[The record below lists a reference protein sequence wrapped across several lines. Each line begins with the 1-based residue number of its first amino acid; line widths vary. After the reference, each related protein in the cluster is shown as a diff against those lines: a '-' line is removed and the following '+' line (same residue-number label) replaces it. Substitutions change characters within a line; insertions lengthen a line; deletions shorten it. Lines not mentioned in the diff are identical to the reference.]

1 MLENMKRISKPEKYR
16 LRNSLYVKISM
27 EENMITNAVME
38 NIITRRTIRRFLD
51 RQIREEELQT
61 VLDAGLYAPSAG
73 GRQGV
78 LFVVSQ
84 DKETNKKLGKIK
96 RSNSN
101 VKMSTDTAYIS
112 KEQPSIADDPDITN
126 AFYDAPTV
134 ITLFVPKNF
143 LYAPYD
149 ASAAAENMLLAAH
162 SIGLG
167 GCYIGSAWES
177 FADPFG
183 QEVLRKWN
191 IRTDY
196 YAALHVLLGY
206 PKDERA
212 PKGKARNDGRII
224 RVG

>member
-1 MLENMKRISKPEKYR
+1 M
-16 LRNSLYVKISM
+16 
-27 EENMITNAVME
+27 TNAVME
-38 NIITRRTIRRFLD
+38 NIMTRRTIRRFLD
-51 RQIREEELQT
+51 KQILEEELQT
-61 VLDAGLYAPSAG
+61 ILDAGLYAPSAG

-84 DKETNKKLGKIK
+84 DKETNEKLGRIK

-101 VKMSTDTAYIS
+101 VKMSTDTVYIS
-112 KEQPSIADDPDITN
+112 KEQPSIADDPNITN

-149 ASAAAENMLLAAH
+149 ASVAAENMLLAAH

-177 FADPFG
+177 FSDPYG
-183 QEVLRKWN
+183 QETLKKWD

-206 PKDERA
+206 PRDEQP
-212 PKGKARNDGRII
+212 PKGKARREGRII
-224 RVG
+224 RV

>member
-1 MLENMKRISKPEKYR
+1 MM
-16 LRNSLYVKISM
+16 M
-27 EENMITNAVME
+27 NAVME
-38 NIITRRTIRRFLD
+38 NIMTRRTIRRF
-51 RQIREEELQT
+51 REQQICEEELQT

-84 DKETNKKLGKIK
+84 NKETNEKLGRIK
-96 RSNSN
+96 RSNSH
-101 VKMSTDTAYIS
+101 VKMSTDTTFIS
-112 KEQPSIADDPDITN
+112 KEQPSIADDPNIAN

-134 ITLFVPKNF
+134 ITFFVPKNF
-143 LYAPYD
+143 LYGPYD

-183 QEVLRKWN
+183 QETLKKWN

-196 YAALHVLLGY
+196 YAVLHVLLGY
-206 PKDERA
+206 PEDEQA

>member
-1 MLENMKRISKPEKYR
+1 MM
-16 LRNSLYVKISM
+16 
-27 EENMITNAVME
+27 TNTNVVME
-38 NIITRRTIRRFLD
+38 NIVTRRTIRRFLE
-51 RQIREEELQT
+51 RQIRGEELET
-61 VLDAGLYAPSAG
+61 VLEAGLYAPSAG

-84 DKETNKKLGKIK
+84 DQETNRKLGRIK
-96 RSNSN
+96 RSNSH
-101 VKMSTDTAYIS
+101 VKSSTDTVYIS
-112 KEQPSIADDPDITN
+112 KDQPSIADDPTITN

-143 LYAPYD
+143 LYGPYD

-162 SIGLG
+162 SLGLG
-167 GCYIGSAWES
+167 GCYIGSAWDS

-183 QEVLRKWN
+183 QETLRNWG

-196 YAALHVLLGY
+196 YASVHVLLGY

-212 PKGKARNDGRII
+212 PEGKERKSGRVI
-224 RVG
+224 RVS

>member
-1 MLENMKRISKPEKYR
+1 MTNEVLENM
-16 LRNSLYVKISM
+16 M
-27 EENMITNAVME
+27 
-38 NIITRRTIRRFLD
+38 TRRTIRRFSKE
-51 RQIREEELQT
+51 QVREEELQA
-61 VLDAGLYAPSAG
+61 VLDAGMYAPSAG

-84 DKETNKKLGKIK
+84 NREMNEKLGRIK
-96 RSNSN
+96 RNNST
-101 VKMSTDTAYIS
+101 VKMSTDTVYIS
-112 KEQPSIADDPDITN
+112 REQPSIADDPNIFN

-143 LYAPYD
+143 LFGPYD

-177 FADPFG
+177 FADPYG
-183 QEVLRKWN
+183 QEVLREWN

-196 YAALHVLLGY
+196 FAALHVLLGY
-206 PKDERA
+206 PKDEQA
-212 PKGKARNDGRII
+212 PKSKARKEGRII
-224 RVG
+224 RVN

>member
-1 MLENMKRISKPEKYR
+1 
-16 LRNSLYVKISM
+16 
-27 EENMITNAVME
+27 MINAVME
-38 NIITRRTIRRFLD
+38 NIVTRRTIRRF
-51 RQIREEELQT
+51 RSEQITEEELQT
-61 VLDAGLYAPSAG
+61 VLEAGMYAPSAG

-84 DKETNKKLGKIK
+84 NRETNEKLGRIK
-96 RSNSN
+96 KKNTN
-101 VKMSTDTAYIS
+101 VKMSTDNVYIS
-112 KEQPSIADDPDITN
+112 KEQPSIADDPAIVN

-143 LYAPYD
+143 LFAPYD

-177 FADPFG
+177 FADPYG
-183 QEVLRKWN
+183 QEVLRDWS

-196 YAALHVLLGY
+196 FAALHVLLGY
-206 PKDERA
+206 PKDEQA
-212 PKGKARNDGRII
+212 PKARARKDGRII
-224 RVG
+224 RVN

>member
-1 MLENMKRISKPEKYR
+1 MN
-16 LRNSLYVKISM
+16 KIK
-27 EENMITNAVME
+27 NTVME
-38 NIITRRTIRRFLD
+38 NIVTRRTIRRFLD
-51 RQIREEELQT
+51 KQICEEELQT
-61 VLDAGLYAPSAG
+61 VLEAGLYAPSAG

-84 DKETNKKLGKIK
+84 DKQTNERLGRIK
-96 RSNSN
+96 RSNSH
-101 VKMSTDTAYIS
+101 VRMSTDMVYIS
-112 KEQPSIADDPDITN
+112 REQPSIADDPNIAN

-143 LYAPYD
+143 LYGPYD

-167 GCYIGSAWES
+167 GCYIGSAWDS
-177 FADPFG
+177 FNDEFG
-183 QEVLRKWN
+183 QETLRKWN

-206 PKDERA
+206 PRDKQA
-212 PKGKARNDGRII
+212 PTAKARKDGRII
-224 RVG
+224 RVD

>member
-1 MLENMKRISKPEKYR
+1 M
-16 LRNSLYVKISM
+16 
-27 EENMITNAVME
+27 TNAVIE
-38 NIITRRTIRRFLD
+38 NIMTRRTIRRF
-51 RQIREEELQT
+51 RAEQISEEELQT
-61 VLDAGLYAPSAG
+61 VLNAGMYAPSAG

-84 DKETNKKLGKIK
+84 DKETNEKLGRIK
-96 RSNSN
+96 KSNSN
-101 VKMSTDTAYIS
+101 VKMSTDTIYIS
-112 KEQPSIADDPDITN
+112 KEQPSIADDPTIVN

-143 LYAPYD
+143 LFGPYD

-177 FADPFG
+177 FRDPFG
-183 QEVLRKWN
+183 QEVLKKWD

-206 PKDERA
+206 PKDTQA
-212 PKGKARNDGRII
+212 PKGKARKEGRII
-224 RVG
+224 RA

>member
-1 MLENMKRISKPEKYR
+1 MAMS
-16 LRNSLYVKISM
+16 
-27 EENMITNAVME
+27 AVME
-38 NIITRRTIRRFLD
+38 NIMTRRTIRRFKE
-51 RQIREEELQT
+51 RQISEEELQT
-61 VLDAGLYAPSAG
+61 VLEAGLYAPSAG

-84 DKETNKKLGKIK
+84 NQETNRRLGRIK
-96 RSNSN
+96 RNNSH
-101 VKMSTDTAYIS
+101 VKESTDTVYIS
-112 KEQPSIADDPDITN
+112 REQPSIADDPTIAN

-143 LYAPYD
+143 VYGPYD

-167 GCYIGSAWES
+167 GCYIGLAWDS

-183 QEVLRKWN
+183 QETLRNWKV
-191 IRTDY
+191 RTDY
-196 YAALHVLLGY
+196 YASVHVLLGY
-206 PKDERA
+206 PKDEQAPRA
-212 PKGKARNDGRII
+212 KERKEGRII

>member
-1 MLENMKRISKPEKYR
+1 MM
-16 LRNSLYVKISM
+16 
-27 EENMITNAVME
+27 TNAVLE
-38 NIITRRTIRRFLD
+38 NIMTRRTIRRFLD
-51 RQIREEELQT
+51 NQIQEEELQA

-84 DKETNKKLGKIK
+84 NKETNEKLGKIK
-96 RSNSN
+96 RSNST
-101 VKMSTDTAYIS
+101 VKMSTDTVYIS
-112 KEQPSIADDPDITN
+112 KEQPSIADDPDIIN

-143 LYAPYD
+143 LFGPYD

-183 QEVLRKWN
+183 QEVLKKWN

-206 PKDERA
+206 PKDEQA
-212 PKGKARNDGRII
+212 PKGRARKDGRII
-224 RVG
+224 IV